1 MVCLVTDFYSSPEWS
16 ALKKKAYKRYG
27 RRCQATGLTE
37 KDGITLSVDHVKSR
51 SKWPHLAL
59 KLSNVQILELG
70 LNKTKSNRANWDWRP
85 LHWRAWYGFIALAKR
100 SLQVIALSLCLFG
113 LIVIAYPS
121 LDYRGFGEDVFS
133 LLANLSWLL
142 EIQHLLDTH
151 KS

>member
-1 MVCLVTDFYSSPEWS
+1 MTDFYSSAEWS

-85 LHWRAWYGFIALAKR
+85 LHWRAYYQAVKWVKRLLVALLAV
-100 SLQVIALSLCLFG
+100 SLALLLHVATVVQTPSCSLSLLSHCPA
-113 LIVIAYPS
+113 V
-121 LDYRGFGEDVFS
+121 VF
-133 LLANLSWLL
+133 LSTLPDLL
-142 EIQHLLDTH
+142 EKGL
-151 KS
+151 

>member
-1 MVCLVTDFYSSPEWS
+1 LVDFYSSPEWS

-85 LHWRAWYGFIALAKR
+85 LHWRIYYQAIKWFKRLIMCSVITLLFAIWSDLLTLTALQ
-100 SLQVIALSLCLFG
+100 SLAQSIFQGALCF
-113 LIVIAYPS
+113 
-121 LDYRGFGEDVFS
+121 FE
-133 LLANLSWLL
+133 
-142 EIQHLLDTH
+142 
-151 KS
+151 